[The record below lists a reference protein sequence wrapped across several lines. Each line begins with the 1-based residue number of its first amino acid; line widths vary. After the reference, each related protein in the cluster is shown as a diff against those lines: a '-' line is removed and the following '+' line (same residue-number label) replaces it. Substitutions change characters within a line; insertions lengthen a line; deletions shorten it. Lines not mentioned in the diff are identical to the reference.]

1 MMKKTLVALAAVAAA
16 GGAFAQAT
24 MTGFLA
30 FGYIATQSSA
40 GATAGGMGTDTA
52 NLDFAISEEIENLGK
67 VSGKMG
73 VRLKNKD
80 TSALARDAEIKVD
93 MGSMGS
99 LKMDSVYSTSWLSG
113 TAMGGSNQY
122 CGFGKGDCGGD
133 VGIFS
138 TYGYNDNFSYSM
150 PLTSNLSVSVTHTE
164 PSTSA
169 TNEGTGA
176 AAYGD
181 TKDYQRYNT
190 YSATY
195 KAGGFVV
202 TGGYRTYDMANNATT
217 NSNYRHRGAFSYDL
231 GVAQIGAGYE
241 QSTATYGN
249 TTTDSLM
256 SVVLPIP
263 SSPLTLSAA
272 FGQRVLS
279 GNKTASAD
287 TTYSASLYNA
297 VYTLSKRTYLL
308 ATYTSNQNAGTSN
321 PNFFLT
327 TINHAF

>member
-1 MMKKTLVALAAVAAA
+1 
-16 GGAFAQAT
+16 

-30 FGYIATQSSA
+30 FGYAAQQSSA
-40 GATAGGMGTDTA
+40 GATTSDIGTDTA
-52 NLDFAISEEIENLGK
+52 NIDFAVSESIENIGK
-67 VSGKMG
+67 VSGKLG
-73 VRLKNKD
+73 VRMKNKD
-80 TSALARDAEIKVD
+80 TSALARDSEIKLD

-99 LKMDSVYSTSWLSG
+99 IKMDSVYSTSWLSG
-113 TAMGGSNQY
+113 TAMGGAMQY
-122 CGFGKGDCGGD
+122 CGFGKGDCSSNSD
-133 VGIFS
+133 AGIFG
-138 TYGYNDNFSYSM
+138 TYGYNDNLSYSM
-150 PLTSNLSVSVTHTE
+150 PLTSNLAVSVTHTE

-176 AAYGD
+176 TGYGN

-195 KAGGFVV
+195 KSSGLVI
-202 TGGYRTYDMANNATT
+202 TGGYRTYDMANNATS
-217 NSNYRHRGAFSYDL
+217 NNNYRHRAAFSYDF

-241 QSTATYGN
+241 ANVATYGN

-256 SVVLPIP
+256 SLVLPIP

-279 GNKTASAD
+279 GNASAATD
-287 TTYSASLYNA
+287 TTYSGSLYNA

-327 TINHAF
+327 TINHSF

>member
-1 MMKKTLVALAAVAAA
+1 
-16 GGAFAQAT
+16 

-30 FGYIATQSSA
+30 FGYAAQQSSA
-40 GATAGGMGTDTA
+40 GATTSGMGTDTA
-52 NLDFAISEEIENLGK
+52 NIDFAISEDIENLGK
-67 VSGKMG
+67 VSGKLG
-73 VRLKNKD
+73 VRMKNKD
-80 TSALARDAEIKVD
+80 TSALARDAEIKFD

-99 LKMDSVYSTSWLSG
+99 VKMDSVYSTSWLSG
-113 TAMGGSNQY
+113 VTMGGAMQY
-122 CGFGKGDCGGD
+122 CGFGKGDCSSNSD
-133 VGIFS
+133 AGIFS
-138 TYGYNDNFSYSM
+138 TYGYNDNLSYSM
-150 PLTSNLSVSVTHTE
+150 PLTSTLSVSVSHTE
-164 PSTSA
+164 PSTAA

-176 AAYGD
+176 AGYGN

-195 KAGGFVV
+195 KSSGLIV
-202 TGGYRTYDMANNATT
+202 TGGYRTYDMANNATA
-217 NSNYRHRGAFSYDL
+217 NNNYRHRGAFSYDL

-241 QSTATYGN
+241 QNTATYGN

>member
-1 MMKKTLVALAAVAAA
+1 MAAVAVT

-30 FGYIATQSSA
+30 FGYSATQTSA
-40 GATAGGMGTDTA
+40 GATTSGMGTDTA
-52 NLDFAISEEIENLGK
+52 NLDFAISEDIENVGK
-67 VSGKMG
+67 ISGKMG

-113 TAMGGSNQY
+113 TAMGGANQY
-122 CGFGKGDCGGD
+122 CGFGNGDCAAG
-133 VGIFS
+133 VGMFS
-138 TYGYNDNFSYSM
+138 TYGYNDDLVYSL
-150 PLTSNLSVSVTHTE
+150 PLTSNVSVSFTHTE

-169 TNEGTGA
+169 TAEGAGA
-176 AAYGD
+176 AGYGN
-181 TKDYQRYNT
+181 TADYQRYNT
-190 YSATY
+190 YTGTY
-195 KAGGFVV
+195 KANGLTLVA
-202 TGGYRTYDMANNATT
+202 GYRTYDMSTNATT
-217 NSNYRHRGAFSYDL
+217 NSSSRHRAAFSYDL

-241 QSTATYGN
+241 QTTYNYGN

-272 FGQRVLS
+272 FAQRVKAGNASSSSDTSYS
-279 GNKTASAD
+279 GA
-287 TTYSASLYNA
+287 LYNA

-308 ATYTSNQNAGTSN
+308 ATYTQNQAAGTSN
-321 PNFFLT
+321 PNFFVT
-327 TINHAF
+327 TINHSF

>member
-1 MMKKTLVALAAVAAA
+1 MKKTLVALAAVAVT

-30 FGYIATQSSA
+30 FGYIATQTSA
-40 GATAGGMGTDTA
+40 GATASGMGTDTA
-52 NLDFAISEEIENLGK
+52 NLDFGISEEIENVGK

-99 LKMDSVYSTSWLSG
+99 VKMDSVYSTSWLSG
-113 TAMGGSNQY
+113 TAMGGANQY

-138 TYGYNDNFSYSM
+138 TYGYNDNFVYSM
-150 PLTSNLSVSVTHTE
+150 PLTSNLSVSVSHTE

-169 TNEGTGA
+169 TAEGAGA
-176 AAYGD
+176 AGYGN
-181 TKDYQRYNT
+181 TADYQRYNT

-195 KAGGFVV
+195 KSSGLVV
-202 TGGYRTYDMANNATT
+202 TGGYRTYDMASNATA
-217 NSNYRHRGAFSYDL
+217 NSNYRHRAAFSYDL

-241 QSTATYGN
+241 QTTTTYGA

-272 FGQRVLS
+272 FGQRVKA
-279 GNKTASAD
+279 GNASSASD

-321 PNFFLT
+321 PNFLVT
-327 TINHAF
+327 TINHSF

>member
-1 MMKKTLVALAAVAAA
+1 
-16 GGAFAQAT
+16 
-24 MTGFLA
+24 
-30 FGYIATQSSA
+30 
-40 GATAGGMGTDTA
+40 
-52 NLDFAISEEIENLGK
+52 
-67 VSGKMG
+67 MG
-73 VRLKNKD
+73 VRMKNKD

-99 LKMDSVYSTSWLSG
+99 IKMDSVYSTSWLSG
-113 TAMGGSNQY
+113 TAMGGANQY
-122 CGFGKGDCGGD
+122 CGFGKGDCSSNSD
-133 VGIFS
+133 AGIFS
-138 TYGYNDNFSYSM
+138 TYGYNDDLVYSL
-150 PLTSNLSVSVTHTE
+150 PLTSYLTVSVSHTE

-176 AAYGD
+176 AGYGN

-195 KAGGFVV
+195 KSNGLTV
-202 TGGYRTYDMANNATT
+202 TGGYRTYDMANNATA
-217 NSNYRHRGAFSYDL
+217 NSNYRHRAAFSYDF

-241 QSTATYGN
+241 QTAATYGN
-249 TTTDSLM
+249 TTTDSVM

-279 GNKTASAD
+279 GNATSSAD
-287 TTYSASLYNA
+287 TTYSASMYNA

-327 TINHAF
+327 TINHSF